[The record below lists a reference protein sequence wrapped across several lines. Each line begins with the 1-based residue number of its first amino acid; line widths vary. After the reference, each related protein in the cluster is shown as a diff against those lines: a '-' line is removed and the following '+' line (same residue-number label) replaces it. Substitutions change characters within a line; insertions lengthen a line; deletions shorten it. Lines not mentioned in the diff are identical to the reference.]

1 MNREKD
7 IKSIG
12 KLIILHL
19 LPGMMLSIV
28 YVLLLRF
35 GVLREYPKLIIL
47 ALAGMF
53 TIIPIELG
61 YLLYTAKKEEG
72 CFNIFKILGLK
83 SKLKV
88 KEYIIYTILLLG
100 LAGVIMA
107 ILKPFSN
114 YLLVSVFSWIPHWYN
129 YNQEIGLFSRHFIIL
144 SIIVSFIFFTVIGP
158 ITEELYF
165 RGYLLARMKWMGKY
179 SVLLN
184 TILFAVY
191 HFWSPW
197 LIVARIAAFLPL
209 FYFVYKKDSIKL
221 GIFVH
226 CLANFT
232 DVLALLVL
240 L

>member
-1 MNREKD
+1 MNRQKQ
-7 IKSIG
+7 IRSVG
-12 KLIILHL
+12 KILILHL
-19 LPGMMLSIV
+19 FPGMMLSLI

-35 GVLREYPKLIIL
+35 EVLIEYPKLIIL
-47 ALAGMF
+47 AVAGSF
-53 TIIPIELG
+53 TIIPIEMGCLF
-61 YLLYTAKKEEG
+61 YVSKKESG
-72 CFNIFKILGLK
+72 SFNIFNILGLK

-88 KEYIIYTILLLG
+88 KEYVIYTIFLLG
-100 LAGVIMA
+100 LAGIIMTA
-107 ILKPFSN
+107 LKPFSN
-114 YLLVSVFSWIPHWYN
+114 YLLDSVFSWIPKWYN
-129 YNQEIGLFSRHFIIL
+129 YNQEMELFRKSFIKI
-144 SIIVSFIFFTVIGP
+144 SIVVSFLFFTVIGP

-179 SVLLN
+179 SILIN

-197 LIVARIAAFLPL
+197 LIIARIAAFLPL
-209 FYFVYKKDSIKL
+209 FYFVYKKDSFKL

-232 DVLALLVL
+232 DVLALMVL